1 MVVVS
6 PKWLFL
12 WTVATA
18 ASWNAQLVNAQTT
31 TLTVEIDIDGDGR
44 ITFDQNGFVP
54 LPFPLPNNPL
64 LGTLP
69 FSSSFWRA
77 DEGSRFK
84 SVGAVNGLPSSAS
97 TSDLYELNLVEA
109 QTSFDCLLA
118 LDTFPPPLEIVP
130 AIPTA
135 ILTRFTLTGQPE
147 AGSIELP
154 RGYAGDDLT
163 QAAASKDTGL
173 NLASAGF
180 NEGQTCFVEYDTD
193 GDITNGNDARLEWRV
208 IGAPSSSPSESLHP
222 SSNPSSSATPSA
234 QTSSSPSAQ
243 PSSSPSAQPTCLK
256 RSTKSPGKG
265 KGRKMRKTTK
275 TAAPTGC
282 LETKSPGKGMMGGKG
297 MMMRGKGR
305 RGKGN

>member
-1 MVVVS
+1 MGAFNPKPLYLWAFTTVVS
-6 PKWLFL
+6 WKLQF
-12 WTVATA
+12 
-18 ASWNAQLVNAQTT
+18 VNAQTT

-44 ITFDQNGFVP
+44 ITFDQVGSVP

-69 FSSSFWRA
+69 FSSSFRRQ
-77 DEGSRFK
+77 DEGRFK
-84 SVGAVNGLPSSAS
+84 SVGATNGQPSDAF
-97 TSDLYELNLVEA
+97 TSDIYELNLAEA
-109 QTSFDCLLA
+109 QSSFDCLRA
-118 LDTFPPPLEIVP
+118 LDTFSPPLEIIP